1 MLDFNRDLTGPEVFP
16 TVLPARVCVC
26 VWPLPIVAVCIKE
39 QAVTSDQEAYHS
51 CFQDLISRARAK
63 LPLGSQFSFFLIGAL
78 IRSGGGKKAHCV
90 CPLESLTLL
99 KHRMS
104 VGVPL
109 HVICRIRGE

>member
-1 MLDFNRDLTGPEVFP
+1 MHNYSLYLFKHVLDLNRDLTGPEVFP
-16 TVLPARVCVC
+16 TVLPACVC

-78 IRSGGGKKAHCV
+78 IRSGPKKKKEHIVFAH
-90 CPLESLTLL
+90 L
-99 KHRMS
+99 KA
-104 VGVPL
+104 
-109 HVICRIRGE
+109 

>member
-1 MLDFNRDLTGPEVFP
+1 MFHFYEGCIEIFSLFFQAHHMLDFNRDLTGPEVFP

-78 IRSGGGKKAHCV
+78 IRSGGGKKHIVFAH
-90 CPLESLTLL
+90 L
-99 KHRMS
+99 KA
-104 VGVPL
+104 
-109 HVICRIRGE
+109 